1 MSVFLNVC
9 CCCCCFFLQAGT
21 HPQRR
26 MAKTDSCLSCTGT
39 TCLRFLFLSFHSP
52 CDQYIYIF
60 FFLSCKPFCSL
71 HESLNSKPNSSFSDH
86 PDTST
91 QHRHTRPYLKPTSK
105 LIGYSQGCL
114 LLKYLSLCT
123 SVVFYKLI
131 FFIFFFHRDIHP
143 VLQENDGLNMA

>member
-52 CDQYIYIF
+52 CDQYIYIYF
-60 FFLSCKPFCSL
+60 FFCPANHSVLYMRVWTPNQIPHSATTPILAHNTDTHAPTWNLHPSSSATRKGVFSSNIYLSVHLLSFT
-71 HESLNSKPNSSFSDH
+71 SSFF
-86 PDTST
+86 
-91 QHRHTRPYLKPTSK
+91 L
-105 LIGYSQGCL
+105 
-114 LLKYLSLCT
+114 
-123 SVVFYKLI
+123 FF
-131 FFIFFFHRDIHP
+131 FFIATFIPYSRKTMD
-143 VLQENDGLNMA
+143 

>member
-1 MSVFLNVC
+1 MVTIDCLSVSLNVC
-9 CCCCCFFLQAGT
+9 CCFFVFFLQAGT

-39 TCLRFLFLSFHSP
+39 TCLRFLFLSFYSP
-52 CDQYIYIF
+52 CDQYFYFI
-60 FFLSCKPFCSL
+60 FLSCKPFCSL

-114 LLKYLSLCT
+114 LLRYLSLCT
-123 SVVFYKLI
+123 SVVFNKLN
-131 FFIFFFHRDIHP
+131 IFFFFIATFIPYSRKTVD
-143 VLQENDGLNMA
+143 

>member
-1 MSVFLNVC
+1 MSSISFS
-9 CCCCCFFLQAGT
+9 FFSF
-21 HPQRR
+21 P
-26 MAKTDSCLSCTGT
+26 
-39 TCLRFLFLSFHSP
+39 LRP
-52 CDQYIYIF
+52 IYIYIF

-131 FFIFFFHRDIHP
+131 FFNFFFSSRHSSRTPGKRWTKYGVKSPFGFGVEHAK
-143 VLQENDGLNMA
+143 VTCWL

>member
-1 MSVFLNVC
+1 MLLLLLFFFFRLVHTPKGGWLKQTPAFPALGPHVFDFF
-9 CCCCCFFLQAGT
+9 FFLFIPLAT
-21 HPQRR
+21 NI
-26 MAKTDSCLSCTGT
+26 
-39 TCLRFLFLSFHSP
+39 
-52 CDQYIYIF
+52 YIYI